1 MCFNML
7 QGTIG
12 PGEDNLDSAI
22 ETGPF
27 RVDLSW
33 VVIFHGS
40 VGLPEA
46 MIWMIFIYFYLIIWW
61 KQGLFDGRQRI

>member
-27 RVDLSW
+27 RVDLLILGGDFPRLGWFTRGYDMDDFYTFLSDYL
-33 VVIFHGS
+33 V
-40 VGLPEA
+40 EA
-46 MIWMIFIYFYLIIWW
+46 RSI
-61 KQGLFDGRQRI
+61 